1 MMSRRPASMSSTASG
16 RARAAGTIHSSPSPS
31 NASKRALKS
40 SRTTRERAWISPIA
54 CFSFSR
60 SRRRA
65 SAHPPWRSPAAPG
78 PRGAPSDAWDV
89 VSPRSTALHS
99 SNWSKTR
106 TASRPSMRYPAL
118 VPAPGDGVAG
128 PCRRAPRAPAALDA
142 FGPPFRM
149 LNSSVPALPSFDG
162 GASPGAASGGEEPP
176 PPARARGEGV
186 SSTQRTAFLA
196 FLGGSGGSP
205 SGRGATATEGA
216 SAPPA
221 MTPPGVGGR
230 GSPGAGAGTGA
241 GVGAG
246 AGAAGGDAAPPA
258 PAPAPASRPSPRGEA
273 PAASSFRG
281 AGRLTFG
288 VGVVC
293 SVVAGFWP
301 PDGDGRGAARGP
313 PPELAWAPGNPKKV
327 SFSTRAFALPPSPSW
342 GVSGGEEDLQGGG
355 GGEGTSVAAQR
366 ACGASRAREVRCLRL
381 AGALVFSRIRSQ
393 IGVICIEKIVSSAA
407 AEQARQCPSAVRGG

>member
-1 MMSRRPASMSSTASG
+1 MGALAPTIAATPTMAIATTVAAVPNVRP
-16 RARAAGTIHSSPSPS
+16 
-31 NASKRALKS
+31 L
-40 SRTTRERAWISPIA
+40 
-54 CFSFSR
+54 
-60 SRRRA
+60 
-65 SAHPPWRSPAAPG
+65 
-78 PRGAPSDAWDV
+78 PR
-89 VSPRSTALHS
+89 L
-99 SNWSKTR
+99 
-106 TASRPSMRYPAL
+106 
-118 VPAPGDGVAG
+118 
-128 PCRRAPRAPAALDA
+128 
-142 FGPPFRM
+142 
-149 LNSSVPALPSFDG
+149 
-162 GASPGAASGGEEPP
+162 
-176 PPARARGEGV
+176 
-186 SSTQRTAFLA
+186 
-196 FLGGSGGSP
+196 
-205 SGRGATATEGA
+205 
-216 SAPPA
+216 
-221 MTPPGVGGR
+221 
-230 GSPGAGAGTGA
+230 
-241 GVGAG
+241 
-246 AGAAGGDAAPPA
+246 
-258 PAPAPASRPSPRGEA
+258 PAPASRPSPRGEA